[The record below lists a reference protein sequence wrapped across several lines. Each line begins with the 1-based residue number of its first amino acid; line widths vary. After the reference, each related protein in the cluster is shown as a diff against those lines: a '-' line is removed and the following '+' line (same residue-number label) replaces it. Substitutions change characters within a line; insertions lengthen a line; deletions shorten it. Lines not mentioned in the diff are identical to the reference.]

1 MHNSSNITETCTALE
16 WFIDIMTVHHDP
28 LFKQK
33 YATEIQQAFH
43 IEQVQ
48 QKAHESVNTKL

>member
-1 MHNSSNITETCTALE
+1 MTALE

-33 YATEIQQAFH
+33 YAIEIQQAFH
-43 IEQVQ
+43 IEQEQ
-48 QKAHESVNTKL
+48 EQESLNTKLKKNV

>member
-1 MHNSSNITETCTALE
+1 MTALE

-33 YATEIQQAFH
+33 YAIEIQQAFH
-43 IEQVQ
+43 IEQEQ
-48 QKAHESVNTKL
+48 EQESVTTKL